1 MHKRGSQNA
10 AMRIASVSHVLL
22 PSTIA
27 VSRLDLDLDTEPT
40 SLRASLTAEED
51 ARMQRFVRR
60 ADRMRF
66 AAARVALRSL
76 LAERM
81 GCDPLALVFAAGPQ
95 GKPFVQGHDA
105 PRFNVAHSGAHA
117 LIAIADAAAGLE
129 VGVDIEGCARD
140 VEVDA
145 LGAMVFTPEE
155 REAVRAAADPLA
167 AFYLRWTGKEAVL
180 KAAGVGITEH
190 LQSVSI
196 APGAGDAIALATR
209 VPAWHEMRSIRL
221 AVPAGYAAALAWHPS
236 TPT

>member
-1 MHKRGSQNA
+1 
-10 AMRIASVSHVLL
+10 MRLASLVSDLL
-22 PSTIA
+22 PSSIA
-27 VSRLDLDLDTEPT
+27 VFRLDLDLDTEPT
-40 SLRASLTAEED
+40 PMRASLTAEED
-51 ARMQRFVRR
+51 VRMQRFARR
-60 ADRMRF
+60 ADRVRF

-95 GKPFVQGHDA
+95 GKPFVQGRDA

-117 LIAIADAAAGLE
+117 LVAIADAAAGIE

-145 LGAMVFTPEE
+145 LGAMVFTPDE
-155 REAVRAAADPLA
+155 REAVREAADPLA

-180 KAAGVGITEH
+180 KAVGVGITEH

-196 APGAGDAIALATR
+196 AQGAGDAIVLATR
-209 VPAWHEMRSIRL
+209 MPAWRELRAIRL
-221 AVPAGYAAALAWHPS
+221 AAPAGYAAALAWYRS
-236 TPT
+236 TPG